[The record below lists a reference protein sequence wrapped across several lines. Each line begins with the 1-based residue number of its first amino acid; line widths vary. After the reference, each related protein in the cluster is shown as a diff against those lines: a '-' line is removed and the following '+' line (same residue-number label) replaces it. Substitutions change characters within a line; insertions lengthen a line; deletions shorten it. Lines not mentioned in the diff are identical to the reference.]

1 MQPDRRFWKRIRIAR
16 PVCRRASFLNKFDDG
31 IFAYDV
37 KRKKT
42 DRLIHLL
49 LPEILSHAPED
60 CISSIRLTSK
70 YSTEN
75 PELLL

>member
-31 IFAYDV
+31 IFFYDV
-37 KRKKT
+37 ERKKP
-42 DRLIHLL
+42 DPLSYQV
-49 LPEILSHAPED
+49 LPDKVSHAPED

-75 PELLL
+75 SELLL